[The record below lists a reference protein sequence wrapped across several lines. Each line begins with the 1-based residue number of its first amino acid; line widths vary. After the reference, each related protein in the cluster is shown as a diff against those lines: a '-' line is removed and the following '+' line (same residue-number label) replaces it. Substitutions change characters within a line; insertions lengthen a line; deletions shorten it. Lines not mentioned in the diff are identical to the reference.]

1 MFLSLKVGVEH
12 IINARASRVNR
23 GRQATGWY
31 NVGIVTPLR
40 PRSTEKLKRMSP
52 TEAAYIAGYVDADGC
67 IILGKRKA
75 PWTSSRIGFR
85 PEVVITGSAK
95 GVLFKIAG
103 MAGGKLVP
111 IPYRSS
117 KLGKNVKQ
125 MYRVR
130 FTTRHAK
137 DLIEQIIPYLILK
150 KRQAALVLQYYG
162 MVDNKVNCGNS
173 LDWFVDVYDEMR
185 ELNRVQD
192 IDVST

>member
-1 MFLSLKVGVEH
+1 
-12 IINARASRVNR
+12 
-23 GRQATGWY
+23 
-31 NVGIVTPLR
+31 
-40 PRSTEKLKRMSP
+40 
-52 TEAAYIAGYVDADGC
+52 
-67 IILGKRKA
+67 
-75 PWTSSRIGFR
+75 
-85 PEVVITGSAK
+85 
-95 GVLFKIAG
+95 